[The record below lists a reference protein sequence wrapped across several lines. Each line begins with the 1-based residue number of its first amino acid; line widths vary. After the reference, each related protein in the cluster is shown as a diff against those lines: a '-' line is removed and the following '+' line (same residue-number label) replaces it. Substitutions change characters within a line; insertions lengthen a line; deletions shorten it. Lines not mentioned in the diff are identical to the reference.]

1 MEFKHEGGYSDGCF
15 EPLFTAE
22 FQDENGNTLSKD
34 KTDIVWDKDELVSLA
49 ALLVDESC
57 TIGFEMNNEKASR
70 VKLSSTFEVH
80 ESSPSSVL
88 NEDDFGETVHHF
100 VGKVAGSNVHLSMN
114 IDGSSVLGRYYYD
127 SQRKKGNKSSMKF
140 FGEKDDD
147 SLELTEFFTDHPTGQ
162 FEGDWREGV
171 YKGTFTRA
179 KDGKTFDFELVETD
193 GGEEFFTEEELAFEI
208 PDFEVDINLDFGFSD
223 SGSTDWDE
231 VLDEYEKFVNSY
243 VSFVNKASNGNVT
256 ALAEYAEMLEKAEE
270 FSSKLDSAKG
280 DMSTAQMN
288 RLLKLEN
295 KMASVATKAAGLM
308 NKMDDLDL
316 DDLLNDATNGLF
328 GDDDDDDWDAD

>member
-114 IDGSSVLGRYYYD
+114 IDG
-127 SQRKKGNKSSMKF
+127 
-140 FGEKDDD
+140 
-147 SLELTEFFTDHPTGQ
+147 
-162 FEGDWREGV
+162 
-171 YKGTFTRA
+171 
-179 KDGKTFDFELVETD
+179 
-193 GGEEFFTEEELAFEI
+193 
-208 PDFEVDINLDFGFSD
+208 
-223 SGSTDWDE
+223 
-231 VLDEYEKFVNSY
+231 
-243 VSFVNKASNGNVT
+243 
-256 ALAEYAEMLEKAEE
+256 
-270 FSSKLDSAKG
+270 
-280 DMSTAQMN
+280 
-288 RLLKLEN
+288 
-295 KMASVATKAAGLM
+295 
-308 NKMDDLDL
+308 
-316 DDLLNDATNGLF
+316 
-328 GDDDDDDWDAD
+328 